1 MDLNWMDSVILVVVG
16 FSLLIG
22 LWRGLVREVLSLAAL
37 IAAVIIG
44 RLYGPQLA
52 PSFAGM
58 TENAGAQYVLA
69 FALLFVLTLIVG
81 AIVNHFVA
89 RFIKLVGLRMVDRV
103 LGAAFGVLRGLL
115 VIGVIVFFASAL
127 FAEEDW
133 WQSSVLLPHV
143 VDLIE
148 WSRLYL
154 EGSDSAVQT

>member
-1 MDLNWMDSVILVVVG
+1 VDLNWMDSVILVVVG

-58 TENAGAQYVLA
+58 TENASAQYVLA

-89 RFIKLVGLRMVDRV
+89 RFIKLVGLRLVDRV

-154 EGSDSAVQT
+154 EDSDSAVQI